1 MARPRKIL
9 VFGATSAIAYEVTK
23 LFAKEGAALYL
34 CARDE
39 QELQRLC
46 GDLRVRGA
54 GEVKYSVFDAR
65 TAETAIAAIEKC
77 LSVFPD
83 LDGLLVAHGILPDQA
98 LCESDVDVMTAA
110 MEINFLNPAAILT
123 RLAPHFEGLKQGTIA
138 VISSVAGDRGR
149 QSNYVYGA
157 AKGALS
163 VFLSGLRQRL
173 HKAGVRVLTIKPGFV
188 DTPMTE
194 HFKKGLLFVGPE
206 VIAKGIY
213 RAMDQNKDVVYLP
226 WFWQGIMLII
236 RNIPESVFKKL
247 KL

>member
-1 MARPRKIL
+1 MAMPRKIL
-9 VFGATSAIAYEVTK
+9 VFGATSAIAHEVTK
-23 LFAKEGAALYL
+23 LFAKEGAAFYL

-39 QELQRLC
+39 QDLRRIS
-46 GDLRVRGA
+46 GDLKVRGA
-54 GEVKYSVFDAR
+54 GEVYHSVFDAR
-65 TAETAIAAIEKC
+65 ASETTIAAIEKC
-77 LSVFPD
+77 LTVFPD
-83 LDGLLVAHGILPDQA
+83 LDGLLIAHGTLPDQSR
-98 LCESDVDVMTAA
+98 CESNVDAMTAA
-110 MEINFLNPAAILT
+110 MQINFLNPAAILT
-123 RLAPHFEGLKQGTIA
+123 HLAPHFEKQRQGAIA

-173 HKAGVRVLTIKPGFV
+173 HKAGVHVLTIKPGFV

-194 HFKKGLLFVGPE
+194 NFEKGLLFVGPE

-213 RAMDQNKDVVYLP
+213 RAIARKKDVVYLP
-226 WFWQGIMLII
+226 WFWRGIMLII
-236 RNIPESVFKKL
+236 RSIPESVFKKT